1 MGVERRDVT
10 GKALEANQRNDLVQ
24 GSWADSRADLA
35 PEREVSAQRSP
46 DAALSPA
53 GRDATD
59 GNAERATEASGKV
72 ERSMSRPEAILRGA
86 AITGLVIFAP
96 ILEGG
101 PVPHSPELH
110 GRNVSGYSRDIR
122 DYAPRL
128 VRSSQ
133 EQGEAWL
140 AVKEEQD
147 RDRAIA
153 DVGRGSGAA
162 EVTESRSQP
171 PREVR

>member
-1 MGVERRDVT
+1 MGLERRDVP
-10 GKALEANQRNDLVQ
+10 GKGLDGLRDDLVK
-24 GSWADSRADLA
+24 GADSRADLGA
-35 PEREVSAQRSP
+35 REREDSAQRSP
-46 DAALSPA
+46 DSVVSPD
-53 GRDATD
+53 GQVATD
-59 GNAERATEASGKV
+59 GNAERSTETSGKV

-86 AITGLVIFAP
+86 AITGLVAFAP
-96 ILEGG
+96 MLEGG

-110 GRNVSGYSRDIR
+110 GRNDSGYSRDIR

-128 VRSSQ
+128 VRSPV

-153 DVGRGSGAA
+153 DVGRTSEA
-162 EVTESRSQP
+162 TETRNA
-171 PREVR
+171 